1 MNISAQPMYQL
12 NPCIK
17 ACMAAELAGSVQ
29 VLQSEKPQ
37 SLIYQWMHRY
47 HFEHVQLCYGERTL
61 FIG

>member
-37 SLIYQWMHRY
+37 SLIYQWMIDIISSMSSYVMVNVHSS
-47 HFEHVQLCYGERTL
+47 
-61 FIG
+61 